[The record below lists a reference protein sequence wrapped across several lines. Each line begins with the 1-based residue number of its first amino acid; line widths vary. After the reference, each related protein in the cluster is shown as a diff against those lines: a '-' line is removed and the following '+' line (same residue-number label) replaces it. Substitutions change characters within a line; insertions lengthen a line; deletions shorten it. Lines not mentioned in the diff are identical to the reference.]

1 MKEMRVMRAI
11 GDIDDKYID
20 EAAPVQT
27 KRNAIRL
34 VSWAKY
40 AGIAACAALVLG
52 IGVFTVKQNAG
63 MW

>member
-34 VSWAKY
+34 D
-40 AGIAACAALVLG
+40 I
-52 IGVFTVKQNAG
+52 
-63 MW
+63 